1 MSILT
6 MVVIL
11 ILQQLGRLIGVMEPI
26 LDIVDIL
33 GIIVDIILEL
43 VDIVIISALV
53 AMQEPNPQVIEI
65 RIYLNKKKITQIK
78 IRRKILTYLMENQ
91 IQILNKIQ
99 L

>member
-1 MSILT
+1 
-6 MVVIL
+6 
-11 ILQQLGRLIGVMEPI
+11 MEPI

-53 AMQEPNPQVIEI
+53 VMQEPNPQVIKI
-65 RIYLNKKKITQIK
+65 RIYLNKKKVTQIK

-99 L
+99 LYMLILIARPIIL